1 VALLLRIT
9 NRAASRKGKT
19 SGTAGEL
26 FHKASKLLAARYKI
40 APKPDRAAARNL
52 HERLRDFQNEYVRQR
67 WGPVRVV
74 HHWNLM
80 PVKKGLALYLWH
92 RDSPAHRYDLAVNCC
107 QHYDPRHG
115 NGLSGP
121 SRTKLLEMVRF
132 MFLVEAQED
141 EPS

>member
-1 VALLLRIT
+1 MALLLRIT

-26 FHKASKLLAARYKI
+26 FHKASKLLAGRYKI

-67 WGPVRVV
+67 GGPVRVV
-74 HHWNLM
+74 RHWNLM

-92 RDSPAHRYDLAVNCC
+92 RDSPAHRYDLAVNSAS
-107 QHYDPRHG
+107 PMT
-115 NGLSGP
+115 P
-121 SRTKLLEMVRF
+121 AMAT
-132 MFLVEAQED
+132 A
-141 EPS
+141 